1 MNIHIVYRNSYNAL
15 QPYDNGSMSKNK
27 LIVDFPR
34 RWPSKG
40 IETKEEAKPSSV
52 HFSQMSTVVFF
63 QDDIDPNKIWY
74 SADAYTKMREDLKQ
88 ASIDVQ
94 KKLSLSQRN
103 SYGNFESTPSET
115 KCLTGME
122 HLLSVKLIKKAYACR
137 MKCLNAV
144 LEEQKRQRYRGEYDP
159 DALTL
164 VSQHHSKWSRKRAFI
179 IGMFNAET

>member
-1 MNIHIVYRNSYNAL
+1 
-15 QPYDNGSMSKNK
+15 MSKNK

-74 SADAYTKMREDLKQ
+74 SAEAYTKMRENLKQ

-103 SYGNFESTPSET
+103 SYVNSFESTPSET
-115 KCLTGME
+115 KCLTGIE
-122 HLLSVKLIKKAYACR
+122 HLLSVKLIKKAYVCR

-144 LEEQKRQRYRGEYDP
+144 LEEQKRQFIRGEYDP
-159 DALTL
+159 DALAR
-164 VSQHHSKWSRKRAFI
+164 VSQQYSNWSSKRAFI

>member
-1 MNIHIVYRNSYNAL
+1 
-15 QPYDNGSMSKNK
+15 MSKNK
-27 LIVDFPR
+27 LIVDFPPR
-34 RWPSKG
+34 PWPSEG
-40 IETKEEAKPSSV
+40 IEAKEEAKPSV
-52 HFSQMSTVVFF
+52 HFSQMSTVIFF
-63 QDDIDPNKIWY
+63 QDDMDPNKIWY

-88 ASIDVQ
+88 ASIDAQ

-103 SYGNFESTPSET
+103 SYGNFESTET
-115 KCLTGME
+115 MCLTGME